1 MLITNVIL
9 SIIIR
14 AVPDIRYPA
23 VSGQLPG
30 LRPEPDMNHYPAG

>member
-30 LRPEPDMNHYPAG
+30 LRPDNGPNCICV